1 MKTRIAAL
9 IANCLI
15 ASHALAASTVG
26 QTIKLT
32 PNLSISLTFLPGPV
46 NGALIESGG
55 KRVVVYGD
63 PWRSIE
69 GKVDSVLFTHH
80 RRDVVW
86 AGRGLV
92 ESGAKATVPE
102 KERHYFENPAKLWED
117 FIKIRLK
124 DTAQQTTKMLINP
137 LQVARGVKE
146 GDEIAIGDLKLF
158 VIDTPG
164 FTRDAVSYIGV
175 IDGKQVAFTGDL
187 IYGDGQILDLYSF
200 QDKIPEAKIG
210 GYHGYGARLA
220 PLLDSL
226 RKVAALNPDII
237 VPARG
242 PVIRNP
248 KAAIE
253 KLIGRVQ
260 ELYRNYLSTNALY
273 WYFKADRMKACAER
287 ILGKGADYELMPY
300 SHHEEMPGWVISTGT
315 TRILVSED
323 GAGFMLDC
331 GSKRYIDFVKK
342 LMADGLIKK
351 IEGIFVTHYHGDHTD
366 WVQAAAEEFK
376 CPVYSTTEYEDI
388 LEKPEAYHM
397 AAMTPNAIKDVTGL
411 KDGTVMKWRDFEL
424 TFYFYPGQ
432 ALYHGGLLVKKPG
445 DKTIFFIGDAFTPS
459 GLDDYCTLNRNLVR
473 EDNGYLYCFKKLR
486 ELKGDVWLMNE
497 HVSFIFKYTP
507 VQLDF
512 LESRYRERIRMLSEL
527 FPWDDPNYG
536 VDEQWAWFY
545 PYGAETE
552 RGKTLTYEFQIWNHS
567 ARERDYAIQCNL
579 PDGMI
584 QLDYAL
590 NVTVPAG
597 GRKNVPVKFYVSKKT
612 EAGNRI
618 ITADVFS
625 DGMAFRE
632 WAETIVT
639 VTE

>member
-1 MKTRIAAL
+1 MRKSLSILLLACVGLEGLPISVSANDAA
-9 IANCLI
+9 
-15 ASHALAASTVG
+15 
-26 QTIKLT
+26 
-32 PNLSISLTFLPGPV
+32 NLSPGLEFLPGPV
-46 NGALIESGG
+46 NGALIESDGQ
-55 KRVVVYGD
+55 RVAVYGD
-63 PWRSIE
+63 PWNTIR
-69 GKVDSVLFTHH
+69 GKVDFVLFTHH

-92 ESGAKATVPE
+92 EAGAKAVVPE
-102 KERHYFENPAKLWED
+102 AEREYFENPAKLWEA
-117 FIKIRLK
+117 FVKIRLK
-124 DTAQQTTKMLINP
+124 DTAQQTTKMLASP
-137 LQVARGVKE
+137 LLVSRGVKK
-146 GDEIAIGDLKLF
+146 GDEIVIGDVTLG

-164 FTRDAVSYIGV
+164 FTRDAVSYVGM
-175 IDGKQVAFTGDL
+175 IDGRKVAFTGDL

-226 RKVAALNPDII
+226 RKVAALKPDLI

-248 KAAIE
+248 QAAIE

-260 ELYRNYLSTNALY
+260 ALYRNYLSTNALY

-287 ILGKGADYELMPY
+287 ILGKDAEYELMPY
-300 SHHEEMPGWVISTGT
+300 SHHEEMPGWVIATGT

-342 LMADGLIKK
+342 LMADGLITK

-411 KDGTVMKWRDFEL
+411 KDGTVMKWRDLEL

-432 ALYHGGLLVKKPG
+432 ALYHGGLLVRKPG

-459 GLDDYCTLNRNLVR
+459 GLDDYCTLNRNLLR
-473 EDNGYLYCFKKLR
+473 EDNGYLYCFRKLR

-497 HVSFIFKYTP
+497 HVNFIFKYTP
-507 VQLDF
+507 AQLDY

-545 PYGAETE
+545 PYGQETD
-552 RGKTLTYEFQIWNHS
+552 RGKTLSCEFQIWNHS
-567 ARERDYAIQCNL
+567 ARERTYSIQCNL
-579 PDGMI
+579 PKGMI

-590 NVTVPAG
+590 NVTVAAG
-597 GRKNVPVKFYVSKKT
+597 ARKSAPLKIYVSKKA
-612 EAGNRI
+612 EAGHNI
-618 ITADVFS
+618 VTADVFS
-625 DGMAFRE
+625 EGMAFRE

-639 VTE
+639 VSD